1 MRAAPQAAAVKYE
14 LGNEAHKATDD
25 NLMYILTT
33 IVVLGLG
40 LTNSQSLPVVQRM
53 ADRLGDKRLAGHA
66 RELLLVSRQLLQ
78 PGIFSVSS
86 SFSRLTSETSSPP
99 YLPSSH
105 RKSPR

>member
-40 LTNSQSLPVVQRM
+40 LTNSQSLPVVQRI

-78 PGIFSVSS
+78 PGSP
-86 SFSRLTSETSSPP
+86 FSRLTSETSSPP